1 MVTVLMLSMV
11 ILLVVTIFLK
21 HPLDVSA
28 CLILAGSLGAGVL
41 RFTASC
47 LMGFALFMVI
57 VGGVLVFLAF
67 CVALV
72 PYRKNVSHKKRGR
85 RFLILSGLLF

>member
-1 MVTVLMLSMV
+1 MVTVLMVFMMV
-11 ILLVVTIFLK
+11 LLGVTALLK
-21 HPLDVSA
+21 HPLDVSG
-28 CLILAGSLGAGVL
+28 CLILAGRIGAGVI

-47 LMGFALFMVI
+47 LMGFALFIVI

-72 PYRKNVSHKKRGR
+72 PYSKGSPSNRRGGK
-85 RFLILSGLLF
+85 FLILSGGGF